1 MIDEND
7 GDVRAP
13 VNLRRRHRQ
22 IGHHIWRSLCPALQ
36 YVRWPGTRR
45 GIQDPP
51 RLYFLTGAGFGRRS
65 PCFRPIFPIFSGFVP
80 WHQEPDR
87 TWFQTGI

>member
-22 IGHHIWRSLCPALQ
+22 IGHHIWRSLCRHYST
-36 YVRWPGTRR
+36 YVGPGHEGGSKIRQ
-45 GIQDPP
+45 G
-51 RLYFLTGAGFGRRS
+51 S
-65 PCFRPIFPIFSGFVP
+65 IF
-80 WHQEPDR
+80 
-87 TWFQTGI
+87 